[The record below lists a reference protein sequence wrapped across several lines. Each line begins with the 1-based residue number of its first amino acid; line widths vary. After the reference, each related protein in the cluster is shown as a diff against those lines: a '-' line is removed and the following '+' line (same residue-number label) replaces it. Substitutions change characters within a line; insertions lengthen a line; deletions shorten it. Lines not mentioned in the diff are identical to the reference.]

1 MILNF
6 LVVIVVIN
14 VATAINLNYCTLNSV
29 WTVAGSGAD
38 VQSEGLLSA
47 KDLAADGVGLNA
59 NLFNPTGIFFNP
71 NGLEYYVSDSDP
83 TSTSKYFSQIRKV
96 QTTGGISVAVSGD
109 SASSANLPTSGVVTT
124 IGKSNDFSIFYL
136 IFIIRW
142 IGSVCYSSF
151 SSDSINMA

>member
-1 MILNF
+1 MFLNF
-6 LVVIVVIN
+6 LLAIVVVN
-14 VATAINLNYCTLNSV
+14 VATASTSLQFTDCSSNSV

-47 KDLAADGVGLNA
+47 KNLAADGVGLNA

-96 QTTGGISVAVSGD
+96 QTTGGPTVSVPGD
-109 SASSANLPTSGVVTT
+109 SGSSSNLPTSGAVTT
-124 IGKSNDFSIFYL
+124 IGKSNDFSIF
-136 IFIIRW
+136 FT
-142 IGSVCYSSF
+142 
-151 SSDSINMA
+151 